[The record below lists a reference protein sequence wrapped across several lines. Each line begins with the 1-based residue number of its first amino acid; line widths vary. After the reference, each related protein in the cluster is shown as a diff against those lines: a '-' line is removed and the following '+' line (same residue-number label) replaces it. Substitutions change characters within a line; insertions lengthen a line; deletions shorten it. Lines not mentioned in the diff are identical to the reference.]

1 MATSNKSLE
10 DLMAA
15 SSINI
20 PVQDLKITLEC
31 QVCLSTPKSGPLYIC
46 STGCKFV
53 CSDCQLRCPFIRH
66 IFFIFFGL
74 LLEYSNPSRVV
85 HNYVVVVVERG
96 WSGANEHYT
105 QYRDVNRNLLT
116 SKGQISIY
124 MDQNL
129 FLISFN

>member
-66 IFFIFFGL
+66 FFFWTFIGIF
-74 LLEYSNPSRVV
+74 ESKQSVPHY
-85 HNYVVVVVERG
+85 VVERG